1 MLRINDSNSSNETLD
16 ESKLTF
22 NSPRYF
28 FNEKEHLQNQGGEK
42 TLTFYWQN
50 TDNQVIDARFSVIIQ
65 YGMAYS
71 SLRATFGGIEFS
83 EEISEEDLLEFVPQA
98 LACISHD
105 ILRAEA
111 RCTLIIHSYP
121 EGYRSKTQIQKL
133 ENCLIKLGFEI
144 SIVEQNYEIKIT
156 QKSFYETVISNR
168 AKQLL
173 RKSIKKGFTFQEE
186 NSPDFSEIH
195 AFITHS
201 RERKNRPMTM
211 NLQQFENH
219 FTLFPKNFQIFS
231 VTDSEHI
238 IAVGV
243 TIKINEE
250 IVYTFYLADDENY
263 LKDSPT
269 IFLLSG
275 IYEYFQEKK
284 YKILDLGIATAKGI
298 LNEGLANFKRSI
310 GGNLSLKKTYI
321 KTVKTQ

>member
-1 MLRINDSNSSNETLD
+1 
-16 ESKLTF
+16 
-22 NSPRYF
+22 
-28 FNEKEHLQNQGGEK
+28 
-42 TLTFYWQN
+42 
-50 TDNQVIDARFSVIIQ
+50 
-65 YGMAYS
+65 
-71 SLRATFGGIEFS
+71 
-83 EEISEEDLLEFVPQA
+83 
-98 LACISHD
+98 
-105 ILRAEA
+105 
-111 RCTLIIHSYP
+111 
-121 EGYRSKTQIQKL
+121 
-133 ENCLIKLGFEI
+133 
-144 SIVEQNYEIKIT
+144 
-156 QKSFYETVISNR
+156 
-168 AKQLL
+168 
-173 RKSIKKGFTFQEE
+173 
-186 NSPDFSEIH
+186 
-195 AFITHS
+195 
-201 RERKNRPMTM
+201 MTM